1 MEVRTVSKRDYYEV
15 LGISRNADE
24 KTIKRAYRKLAKKF
38 HPDTNPGDV
47 QAEQRFKEVTEAYNV
62 LSDQEKRKLYDQYGF
77 AAFEEGAGGSG
88 PYGGPRFYGNY
99 GTGYGNS
106 GFGGRGTGYGNRDFT
121 GRGTGYGN
129 SDFAGSGTK
138 YGNSGFGNGG
148 TYHEFHFE
156 GGDMGDIFDSM
167 FDGMFGSRRGSGF
180 RQENSKGQQNGWSR
194 QTAWNQGSDL
204 QSDVT
209 VSFEEAALGC
219 DKVIRLQS
227 MDGSDK
233 IQKLKV
239 HIPAGIED
247 GKSIRLRGRG
257 MPGNNGKAAGE
268 LFLKVH
274 IREKPGYE
282 RRGMDVYTTVQ
293 IPFTTAVFGGEAQVQ
308 TLYGSVMCRI
318 PEGTQSGSK
327 IRLKGKGIVS
337 MKDPGVKGDQ
347 YVTIQIQVPARL
359 SPEERQKLKEYDQI
373 CKKQSDG
380 GHRRG
385 AA

>member
-1 MEVRTVSKRDYYEV
+1 MITGCHGQ
-15 LGISRNADE
+15 LGNELQSILKSMKSE
-24 KTIKRAYRKLAKKF
+24 IGPIPEQYRGAEICAVDIDTLDITDTLA
-38 HPDTNPGDV
+38 
-47 QAEQRFKEVTEAYNV
+47 VTEFVKSENPDIIINCAAMTNVDGCETMQDVAYKVN
-62 LSDQEKRKLYDQYGF
+62 
-77 AAFEEGAGGSG
+77 AAGVRNLARAAKAVNAKFIHVSTD
-88 PYGGPRFYGNY
+88 YV
-99 GTGYGNS
+99 
-106 GFGGRGTGYGNRDFT
+106 
-121 GRGTGYGN
+121 
-129 SDFAGSGTK
+129 FAGNGTK
-138 YGNSGFGNGG
+138 YENRGFGNGG

-156 GGDMGDIFDSM
+156 GGDMGDIFGSM
-167 FDGMFGSRRGSGF
+167 FGGMFGSRSDSGF
-180 RQENSKGQQNGWSR
+180 RQENSQGQQNGWNRNNTGNR
-194 QTAWNQGSDL
+194 QTAWNQGSNL
-204 QSDVT
+204 QSDIT
-209 VSFEEAALGC
+209 VSFEDAALGC

-233 IQKLKV
+233 IQDLKV

-257 MPGNNGKAAGE
+257 MPGNNGGAAGD
-268 LFLKVH
+268 LLLKVH

-373 CKKQSDG
+373 CKKQSEG

>member
-1 MEVRTVSKRDYYEV
+1 MAKRDYYEV

-38 HPDTNPGDV
+38 HPDTNPGDA
-47 QAEQRFKEVTEAYNV
+47 QAEQKFKEVTEAYNV

-77 AAFEEGAGGSG
+77 AAFEEGAGESG
-88 PYGGPRFYGNY
+88 PYGGSHFYGNY

-121 GRGTGYGN
+121 GRETGYGSPN
-129 SDFAGSGTK
+129 FGGSGTE
-138 YGNSGFGNGG
+138 YGNRGFGNGG
-148 TYHEFHFE
+148 TYQEFHFE
-156 GGDMGDIFDSM
+156 GRDMGDIFDRM
-167 FDGMFGSRRGSGF
+167 FGSGF
-180 RQENSKGQQNGWSR
+180 RQENSRGQQNGWNRSNTGSR
-194 QTAWNQGSDL
+194 QATWNQGSDI

-233 IQKLKV
+233 IQDLKV

-257 MPGNNGKAAGE
+257 MPGNNGKAAGD
-268 LFLKVH
+268 LFLKIH

-282 RRGMDVYTTVQ
+282 RKGMDVYTTVQ
-293 IPFTTAVFGGEAQVQ
+293 IPFTTAVFGGETQIQ

-347 YVTIQIQVPARL
+347 YVTIQIRVPARL
-359 SPEERQKLKEYDQI
+359 SPEERQKLKEYDQV
-373 CKKQSDG
+373 CRRQSGG